1 MENTGLRARKK
12 ERTRATITRVALE
25 LFARD
30 GFTATTLSSIADA
43 ADVSPRTVS
52 TYFPSKEGIV
62 FAIYPEAIER
72 LARRLEER
80 EPGAKVLNVVAE
92 WGRVEASLQDDVA
105 RGAVDAR
112 VTGGTDF
119 ARLRQLAIAR
129 DPELWALERRHV
141 RPMADMLTAAFA
153 DELGEPPDSLLARIA
168 GETTAVALM
177 EANARAARGAET
189 FEGRLEVVL
198 GFIRGGVGAVEK

>member
-1 MENTGLRARKK
+1 
-12 ERTRATITRVALE
+12 
-25 LFARD
+25 LFARV
-30 GFTATTLSSIADA
+30 GFTATTLSTIADA

-62 FAIYPEAIER
+62 FAIYPEAIGR
-72 LARRLEER
+72 LARRLEDR
-80 EPGAKVLNVVAE
+80 EPGAKVLDVVAE
-92 WGRVEASLQDDVA
+92 WGRAEASLT

-112 VTGGTDF
+112 MTDGTDF

-189 FEGRLEVVL
+189 FEGLLEVVL
-198 GFIRGGVGAVEK
+198 GFIRGGVRAVAK